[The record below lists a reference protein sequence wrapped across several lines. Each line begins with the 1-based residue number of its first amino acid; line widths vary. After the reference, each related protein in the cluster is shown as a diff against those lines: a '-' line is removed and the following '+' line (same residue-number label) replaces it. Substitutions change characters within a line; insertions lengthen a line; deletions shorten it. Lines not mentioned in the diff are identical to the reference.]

1 MFVKEGLAVT
11 LLVRVRL
18 NGQLTARFLVTRYS
32 TLLPH
37 LSETT
42 PAQSPQN
49 KHLRPQ
55 IKLINALIFLGTS
68 IVVMAYDSD
77 MPDADAVD
85 EHHRQ
90 YGHGLESEEE
100 LDAK

>member
-1 MFVKEGLAVT
+1 VD
-11 LLVRVRL
+11 L
-18 NGQLTARFLVTRYS
+18 NDQLTARFPVTRYY

-37 LSETT
+37 
-42 PAQSPQN
+42 
-49 KHLRPQ
+49 HLRPQ
-55 IKLINALIFLGTS
+55 IKLINALIFLHTS
-68 IVVMAYDSD
+68 IVAMAGDSD

-85 EHHRQ
+85 EQHRQ